1 MAENAEDIETN
12 WDEVTASFDH
22 MGLKEDLL
30 KPQRNIRLRVSSA
43 HITQLDTISA
53 QSVILI
59 LAFQFR
65 KTFCYSTACHR
76 SHHEGARCYCSGPI
90 RYRIDRHLLHLYT
103 AEDRYNQAKSP
114 STKSKHWLAPTRET
128 AQRIQKVVVALG
140 VYMKV
145 ECHAAIDGTSV
156 RENMRN
162 MGTAH
167 VIVVTPGRV
176 FDMINRN
183 ALKTEAI
190 KIIVL
195 DEADEMLSR
204 GFREEI
210 YDICQQLPTTTQVV
224 LLSATMPTG
233 VLEVT
238 EKLQF
243 MRNSIRILVTTDET
257 DTRGY
262 QTVLCICR

>member
-1 MAENAEDIETN
+1 
-12 WDEVTASFDH
+12 
-22 MGLKEDLL
+22 
-30 KPQRNIRLRVSSA
+30 
-43 HITQLDTISA
+43 
-53 QSVILI
+53 
-59 LAFQFR
+59 
-65 KTFCYSTACHR
+65 
-76 SHHEGARCYCSGPI
+76 
-90 RYRIDRHLLHLYT
+90 
-103 AEDRYNQAKSP
+103 
-114 STKSKHWLAPTRET
+114 
-128 AQRIQKVVVALG
+128 
-140 VYMKV
+140 MKV

-176 FDMINRN
+176 FAMIKRN

-190 KIIVL
+190 KMFVL

-210 YDICQQLPTTTQVV
+210 YDICQQLATTTQVV